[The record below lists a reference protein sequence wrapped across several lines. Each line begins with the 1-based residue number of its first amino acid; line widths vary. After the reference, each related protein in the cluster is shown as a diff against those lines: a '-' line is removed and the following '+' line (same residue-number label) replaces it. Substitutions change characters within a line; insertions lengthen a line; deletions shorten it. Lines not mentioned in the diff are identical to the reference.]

1 MMHAIAQ
8 TTLLANI
15 LSSCNLVSTFLFQC
29 VSELYNMDYQ
39 CMGYFFMNDFVQAW
53 DSQRCIFFSMHI
65 FQHAYFF
72 SMHIFCSC
80 IGLSS
85 KVNSQRWYGVQFND
99 DIWWFGSPRKRYTN
113 FNYFRHRNV
122 SHLNLWIA
130 CWIAIA
136 IWTFRRSSEHSEPL
150 NIVSE
155 HLFPAIWTFRR
166 SSPWTFRNAA
176 SNCSTNDYLC
186 MCVLCVWAICATLLP
201 VRPSWFSI
209 STCHYSLSPLYS
221 VRFCQLSK

>member
-1 MMHAIAQ
+1 MMIYDGLVVQGKDTQILIILGTTMYPAIHSKKKKFRNLITHQAQ
-8 TTLLANI
+8 LPWPFH
-15 LSSCNLVSTFLFQC
+15 SH
-29 VSELYNMDYQ
+29 Y
-39 CMGYFFMNDFVQAW
+39 
-53 DSQRCIFFSMHI
+53 
-65 FQHAYFF
+65 
-72 SMHIFCSC
+72 
-80 IGLSS
+80 
-85 KVNSQRWYGVQFND
+85 
-99 DIWWFGSPRKRYTN
+99 
-113 FNYFRHRNV
+113 NV
-122 SHLNLWIA
+122 SQLNLWIA

-155 HLFPAIWTFRR
+155 HSFPAIWTFRR

-209 STCHYSLSPLYS
+209 STCHYSLSPLYRVQCAFVS
-221 VRFCQLSK
+221 SLRKERTKELKRPVTIFKWKSI